1 MVSETDRCSVGTA
14 TVVTSPVAC
23 CRIAKGSNF
32 SMMGTDARGSELR
45 VIPTKEVVQIG
56 DR

>member
-1 MVSETDRCSVGTA
+1 MDVA
-14 TVVTSPVAC
+14 TVVTSPGAR

-32 SMMGTDARGSELR
+32 SMLGTDARGSELR
-45 VIPTKEVVQIG
+45 VIPTKEVAQIG

>member
-1 MVSETDRCSVGTA
+1 MVSETDRCSVEVA
-14 TVVTSPVAC
+14 TVVTSPGAR

-32 SMMGTDARGSELR
+32 SMLGTDARGSELR
-45 VIPTKEVVQIG
+45 VIPTKEVAQIG